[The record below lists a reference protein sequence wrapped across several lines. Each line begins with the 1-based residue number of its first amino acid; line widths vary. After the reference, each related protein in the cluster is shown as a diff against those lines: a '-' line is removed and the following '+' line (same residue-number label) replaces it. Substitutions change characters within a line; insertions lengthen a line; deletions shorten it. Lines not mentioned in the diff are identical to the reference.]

1 MLGSIADHIQANG
14 GKRMEFIVSVI
25 ASAAGSFGV
34 EAVKSGYAKLKEL
47 IRSKYGKK
55 SALAEAVQQLE
66 QNPDSVG
73 RKAVLAEEVEKSGAH
88 KDAELRQ
95 AAEALQQS
103 LAAYQMQQVDARGA
117 KIGVLGDNA
126 HVEGGIHFGGKE

>member
-1 MLGSIADHIQANG
+1 M
-14 GKRMEFIVSVI
+14 
-25 ASAAGSFGV
+25 
-34 EAVKSGYAKLKEL
+34 
-47 IRSKYGKK
+47 
-55 SALAEAVQQLE
+55 QQLE
-66 QNPDSVG
+66 QNPDSAECKAIAVG
-73 RKAVLAEEVEKSGAH
+73 ELAKVGAH

-126 HVEGGIHFGGKE
+126 HVEGGIHFGDRREEEEE